1 MRIAEGLGLTAIGMD
16 KQLGNL
22 SGGQRAKVI
31 LSKLLLEE
39 PDVLLLDEPTNFLDK
54 EHIRW
59 LSEYLT
65 EFSGAFLV
73 VSHDFA
79 FLEQISTCICDIDE
93 QSIRKYSGKYSDF
106 LKQKKHLRE
115 DYIRRYTAQQ
125 KQIKKTEEYIRKNIA
140 GVNSRNAQRQKK
152 AAGTAGAYGSACQN
166 LYEAGIPLPFGQG
179 GCMRKSSCR

>member
-1 MRIAEGLGLTAIGMD
+1 MSALVPGFARPVSYTHL
-16 KQLGNL
+16 
-22 SGGQRAKVI
+22 
-31 LSKLLLEE
+31 
-39 PDVLLLDEPTNFLDK
+39 
-54 EHIRW
+54 
-59 LSEYLT
+59 EYLT

-140 GVNSRNAQRQKK
+140 GVNSRNAKGRRKQLERLERMAPPAKTYMKPVFRFHSGREVHEEILLQVNGL
-152 AAGTAGAYGSACQN
+152 AAGYYLS
-166 LYEAGIPLPFGQG
+166 LIHI
-179 GCMRKSSCR
+179 

>member
-106 LKQKKHLRE
+106 LKQKKTSAGGLYKAVYRPAE
-115 DYIRRYTAQQ
+115 AD
-125 KQIKKTEEYIRKNIA
+125 KKD
-140 GVNSRNAQRQKK
+140 G
-152 AAGTAGAYGSACQN
+152 
-166 LYEAGIPLPFGQG
+166 GIHP
-179 GCMRKSSCR
+179 